1 MDLPYCNLTAV
12 GAPIT
17 STRLN
22 VEWLP
27 RDTTSSTSIVAFR
40 LVYPFRICIDNRDLV
55 KQGSDVNCGYRHS
68 R

>member
-1 MDLPYCNLTAV
+1 MDLPNCILSAV

-22 VEWLP
+22 VDWLP

-40 LVYPFRICIDNRDLV
+40 LAHPFRICIDHGGLV
-55 KQGSDVNCGYRHS
+55 KQGSDVNGGYHHS